1 MVTLPPL
8 TGIYCLYLA
17 MAGMDKGI
25 RDSKDIKLR
34 EKEAELARM
43 QQMIEQMQQQLKMQN
58 SAPKTTHQL

>member
-1 MVTLPPL
+1 ME
-8 TGIYCLYLA
+8 
-17 MAGMDKGI
+17 KGI

-58 SAPKTTHQL
+58 NSAPKTTHQLWPPGHPPVN